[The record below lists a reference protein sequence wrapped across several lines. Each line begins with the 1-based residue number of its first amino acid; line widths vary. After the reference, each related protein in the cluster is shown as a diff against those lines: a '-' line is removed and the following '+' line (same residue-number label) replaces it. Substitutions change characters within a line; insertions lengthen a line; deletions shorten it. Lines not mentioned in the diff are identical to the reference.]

1 MFCRNCGNELKG
13 TPEVCFGCRAKPLVG
28 SNFCHACG
36 AATNPLAEIC
46 INCGTRLG
54 KAWASA
60 LSPKS
65 RLATTLLAFFLGGFG
80 AHRFYTGK
88 IATAVEMLILSIVGY
103 VTIWNIWW
111 LGLICLIAVN
121 IWAFIDFIFAV
132 LGKMTDRAGKLIKNW

>member
-1 MFCRNCGNELKG
+1 M
-13 TPEVCFGCRAKPLVG
+13 G
-28 SNFCHACG
+28 SNFCHTCG
-36 AATNPLAEIC
+36 AATNLLAEIC
-46 INCGTRLG
+46 IKCGTRLG
-54 KAWASA
+54 KAGAFT

-65 RLATTLLAFFLGGFG
+65 RLATTLLAFFLGEFG

-103 VTIWNIWW
+103 VTIWNIWG

-132 LGKMTDRAGKLIKNW
+132 SGKMTDRAGKLIKNW